1 MVADEINFNHTL
13 IKDIYNLSFSNTPI
27 KLVRKLLAYLKIRK
41 KTNLFIRPVIQ
52 INIRL
57 NDS

>member
-27 KLVRKLLAYLKIRK
+27 KLVGKLLAYL
-41 KTNLFIRPVIQ
+41 
-52 INIRL
+52 
-57 NDS
+57 